1 MKFTK
6 TLFPIFIFIGV
17 FIVAGSAGECHAKEY
32 RYINIATA
40 SMGGTFYPLGG
51 GMADVLSKNLNELL
65 GYRVSAS
72 IQATGGSAENIRLVH
87 RGRAEL
93 ALANGSSAYEGYH
106 GVGVYEKTGKQE
118 VAAIFAVYP
127 SPVQLATLDSTKDI
141 QGIMDI
147 KGKKIAV
154 GPPGSGTEND
164 VRNIIDALNIGY
176 DDFDQAFLSFGEMSM
191 SLRDNVIDAAFHT
204 AGLPVASLVDL
215 STTRKIRLIE
225 FKKQELEKI
234 FDSFPYYFEF
244 EIPADTY
251 RGVSIPIRTIQ
262 TPVVLIC
269 HPEMPEDVVYKI
281 TKTLYEN
288 RKRLV
293 EVHSSAKWIQ
303 KDFMSNSPIPFHPG
317 AEKYLKEI
325 GVLK

>member
-1 MKFTK
+1 MRLSKILLTV
-6 TLFPIFIFIGV
+6 LA
-17 FIVAGSAGECHAKEY
+17 IVGMVISTGATNQGHAKEY
-32 RYINIATA
+32 KYINIATA

-51 GMADVLSKNLNELL
+51 GMADVLSKNLKELL

-87 RGRAEL
+87 RGRAEI

-106 GVGVYEKTGKQE
+106 GVGVYEESGKQD
-118 VAAIFAVYP
+118 VSAMFAVYP
-127 SPVQLATLDSTKDI
+127 SPVQLATLDRTKEI
-141 QGIMDI
+141 QGVMDI

-164 VRNIIDALNIGY
+164 VRNITDALGISY
-176 DDFDQAFLSFGEMSM
+176 DDFDQAFLSFGEMAM

-225 FKKQELEKI
+225 FSKQELKKI
-234 FDSFPYYFEF
+234 FDQFPYYFEF

-251 RGVSIPIRTIQ
+251 RGVKTPVRTLQ
-262 TPVVLIC
+262 TPVILIC

-293 EVHSSAKWIQ
+293 EVHSSAKWIK

-325 GVLK
+325 GVLE